1 MRVKIGPYK
10 NWYGPFQIAEA
21 ICFWVKPVKDEYGY
35 ESKPDW
41 VHSFGEILAYG
52 SVSKEPEVGEIYSLT
67 RNREETW
74 FYKFLSWVH
83 NKKERTIKVHI
94 DDYDVWSM
102 DNTLAYII
110 LPMLKKVV
118 ENKNG
123 SPYVDDE
130 DVPENL
136 RSTSAPE
143 LTKEQ
148 KDNGYLDENHHA
160 RWDWVLQEMIFAFE
174 CKVDDSWEDEFVT
187 GDWDWVLQKQED
199 GTSVLLKNE
208 GHTSSYDFEGR
219 KKVQERISNGFRLF
233 GRYYECLWT

>member
-1 MRVKIGPYK
+1 MKVRIGPYK

-21 ICFWVKPVKDEYGY
+21 ICFWAKPVKDEYGY

-83 NKKERTIKVHI
+83 NKKKRTIKVHI

-110 LPMLKKVV
+110 LPMLKQLDLTKH
-118 ENKNG
+118 G
-123 SPYVDDE
+123 APMVDPE
-130 DVPENL
+130 DVPEHL
-136 RSTSAPE
+136 RPTDEE
-143 LTKEQ
+143 LEKYSIDGSVDAHFFE
-148 KDNGYLDENHHA
+148 
-160 RWDWVLQEMIFAFE
+160 RWDWVIGEMIWSRWREGGFPRWESAWIGW
-174 CKVDDSWEDEFVT
+174 DS
-187 GDWDWVLQKQED
+187 
-199 GTSVLLKNE
+199 S
-208 GHTSSYDFEGR
+208 GR
-219 KKVQERISNGFRLF
+219 RG
-233 GRYYECLWT
+233 